1 MYIDVHFRILHADAK
16 IYSIYLNIGFPI
28 VAVSG
33 GHDFSIAVI
42 RNDQLSGGET
52 LACLNDLTACRL
64 ANMPG
69 ADTERS
75 DSEAATRLARTAA
88 ISLGN
93 ACAALGRSRSELLHA
108 RPSPP
113 RTGTLWFVSLN
124 TLSAIVA
131 RGGGGYPGETAAL
144 LLGRLA
150 QLAALSELG
159 RAVGAARAAAAA
171 QTPHDKLVRLC
182 YMIVES

>member
-1 MYIDVHFRILHADAK
+1 M
-16 IYSIYLNIGFPI
+16 
-28 VAVSG
+28 SG
-33 GHDFSIAVI
+33 GCDFSIAVI

-64 ANMPG
+64 ENMRG

-75 DSEAATRLARTAA
+75 DSEDATRLARAA
-88 ISLGN
+88 ASSLDN

-113 RTGTLWFVSLN
+113 RTLWFVSLN

-131 RGGGGYPGETAAL
+131 RGGGGYPGFTSRGCTAAHTEL
-144 LLGRLA
+144 L
-150 QLAALSELG
+150 QSSK
-159 RAVGAARAAAAA
+159 
-171 QTPHDKLVRLC
+171 TT
-182 YMIVES
+182 

>member
-1 MYIDVHFRILHADAK
+1 MPPPQAGPPGVALFDWPNEGKELQ
-16 IYSIYLNIGFPI
+16 

-33 GHDFSIAVI
+33 GCDFSIAVI

-64 ANMPG
+64 ENMRG

-75 DSEAATRLARTAA
+75 DSEDATRLARAA
-88 ISLGN
+88 ASSLDN

-113 RTGTLWFVSLN
+113 RTLWFVSLN

-131 RGGGGYPGETAAL
+131 RGGGGYPGFTSRGCTAAHTEL
-144 LLGRLA
+144 L
-150 QLAALSELG
+150 QSSK
-159 RAVGAARAAAAA
+159 
-171 QTPHDKLVRLC
+171 TT
-182 YMIVES
+182 